1 MSIRLSLEEVE
12 LRDAL
17 AHHLGIDHAGVMR
30 MALLKLA
37 RSEDITV
44 PERKMAVPEGTARR
58 KRWCLILRRWSA
70 SQRTPILRMMTACG
84 AIGIT
89 TLFAL
94 KITTDS

>member
-1 MSIRLSLEEVE
+1 MVYSGLRRTRVPSKRVCIINNMPPIERSEKMSIRLSLEEVE

-58 KRWCLILRRWSA
+58 KR
-70 SQRTPILRMMTACG
+70 
-84 AIGIT
+84 
-89 TLFAL
+89 
-94 KITTDS
+94 